1 MYDVVDERYDL
12 NDLGD
17 GIRDQILKNEINNLK
32 TNIFRYNVTEELE
45 AESEMILDF
54 SYKSGNLEVF
64 YCGERLIKDTDY
76 EEVFD
81 EGSETSN
88 KLKILFD
95 VPNSTEF
102 PRYFDFMVKGVIT
115 NA

>member
-1 MYDVVDERYDL
+1 MYDVVNERYDL

-32 TNIFRYNVTEELE
+32 TNILRYNITEAIE
-45 AESEMILDF
+45 AETEIVLEF

-81 EGSETSN
+81 EGLETSN
-88 KLKILFD
+88 KIKVLFD
-95 VPNSTEF
+95 VPLSEEF
-102 PRYFDFMVKGVIT
+102 PRYFDFVVKGVIED
-115 NA
+115 A

>member
-1 MYDVVDERYDL
+1 MYDVVNERYDL

-32 TNIFRYNVTEELE
+32 TNILRYNITEAIE
-45 AESEMILDF
+45 AESEMTLDF
-54 SYKSGNLEVF
+54 SYKSDMLEVY
-64 YCGERLIKDTDY
+64 YCGERLLKDEDY

-88 KLKILFD
+88 KIKILFD
-95 VPNSTEF
+95 IPLSEEF
-102 PRYFDFMVKGVIT
+102 PRYFDFVVKGVIT